1 MPSVDKL
8 KKDIDAILKQRWNER
23 KATTVPTTA
32 TLTLAGGAA
41 RFEATILYA
50 DLADSTELAMKDK
63 RVAAKVFKSFLACSS
78 EIIRARGGHIRSF
91 DGDRVMGVFVGK
103 TRNSNAV
110 KAALNINYA
119 FKDVIKPAFKSFAS
133 LNKGSYKLAYGIG
146 IDTSE
151 VLVVR
156 GGIRKHNDLVWVGRA
171 PNVAAK
177 LSSVRTV
184 RYPLYITKQVF
195 RHLDHE
201 AKSDVKGKNRWTLH
215 PWGKVDG
222 IDKVYRSNSVL
233 TPL

>member
-1 MPSVDKL
+1 MPPTDKL
-8 KKDIDAILKQRWNER
+8 KKDVDTILKQRWNER
-23 KATTVPTTA
+23 RATTVPTSA

-50 DLADSTELAMKDK
+50 DLADSTELAMRDK

-78 EIIRARGGHIRSF
+78 EIIRAHGGHIRSF
-91 DGDRVMGVFVGK
+91 DGDRVMGVFIGK
-103 TRNSNAV
+103 SKDSDAV
-110 KAALNINYA
+110 KAALNINDA
-119 FKDVIKPAFKSFAS
+119 FKNIIKPAFKPFTS

-151 VLVVR
+151 VLVIR

-195 RHLDHE
+195 RHLDQE
-201 AKSDVKGKNRWTLH
+201 AKFDAKGKSRWTLH
-215 PWGKVDG
+215 PWGKVNS

-233 TPL
+233 AQL